1 VPDSTKAVENEST
14 VIAVDDEEDIALCV
28 KEIIAC
34 IRYVEI
40 SVRSTA
46 SVGGGII
53 GNGRESR
60 RTGDFE
66 VEAQWADALGSGT
79 PSRANRRA
87 CM

>member
-1 VPDSTKAVENEST
+1 VENESAVT
-14 VIAVDDEEDIALCV
+14 IVDDEEDIAICV

-46 SVGGGII
+46 SSGECSI

-60 RTGDFE
+60 
-66 VEAQWADALGSGT
+66 
-79 PSRANRRA
+79 
-87 CM
+87 